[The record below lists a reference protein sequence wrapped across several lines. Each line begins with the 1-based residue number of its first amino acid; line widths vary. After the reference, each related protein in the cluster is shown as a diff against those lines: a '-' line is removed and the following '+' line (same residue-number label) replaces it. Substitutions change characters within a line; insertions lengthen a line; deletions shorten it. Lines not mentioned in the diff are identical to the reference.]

1 MLGFRFNSDSVAPFM
16 LDFVSSRRFPI
27 WQLVERQLA
36 LLPLVLVVGLAGA
49 GLEGLGIGLVIPL
62 LAVVTQSG
70 DLGSSGFATWLRGF
84 AADLEPS
91 ARVGII
97 ALAMFALIALKNLL
111 AFGNSALTAYI
122 CGQAGHKIR
131 TALSRQLLTVDYPFM
146 RDQEPG
152 RLMNIL
158 SAESWRAADAV
169 NASLGLLVNA
179 SAAVILFGFLL
190 ALSWPLALVITL
202 ALALMLVV
210 HGFLARRLQAPSRLV
225 SDESGKLTARML
237 DVIHAAQLIRLFNQQ
252 AREQSRFNAASDAVR
267 TGVLRLHVR
276 SALLVPLSEIL
287 FAGVFLGVIV
297 SAWGWGFSFPLVATF
312 MVLLYRL
319 QPYVRNLQVCWGQLW
334 GWSGALEA
342 VDWLLQADQGS
353 PAPTGIRRH
362 AALSTSIAFDRVTFS
377 YADGARAS
385 EALREASFLI
395 PARKA
400 TGFIGR
406 SGAGKSTIVQL
417 LTRLVE
423 PFDGAIL
430 IDDVP
435 LREIDPAHWR
445 SRIAVASQDLDLVN
459 ASVLDNIAYGVPS
472 ATPADVERA
481 ARLAEAHDF
490 ILALPE
496 GYGTLIGAGGT
507 RLSAGERQRV
517 ALARALLCEPDIL
530 VLDEA
535 TNAVD
540 GVSESAILETIKR
553 RSGRCTTLLISHHH
567 RTIAVCDRVVILDQ
581 GRIAAQAD
589 WASVR
594 HLSMEGLYDLRA
606 SGLDA
611 PS

>member
-1 MLGFRFNSDSVAPFM
+1 MREFVPPRLFR
-16 LDFVSSRRFPI
+16 I
-27 WQLVERQLA
+27 WRLVERQWA
-36 LLPLVLVVGLAGA
+36 LLPLVLVIGLAA
-49 GLEGLGIGLVIPL
+49 AALEGLGIGLVIPL

-70 DLGSSGFATWLRGF
+70 DLGASGLATWLRGF

-91 ARVGII
+91 VRVGII
-97 ALAMFALIALKNLL
+97 ALAMFALISLKNIL

-131 TALSRQLLTVDYPFM
+131 TELSRRLLTVDYQFM

-179 SAAVILFGFLL
+179 TAAVILYGFLL
-190 ALSWPLALVITL
+190 ALSWPLALIITL
-202 ALALMLVV
+202 ALAVMLLV
-210 HGFLARRLQAPSRLV
+210 HGFLAGRLQAPSRLV
-225 SDESGKLTARML
+225 SATSGKLTARML

-252 AREQSRFNAASDAVR
+252 SREQSRFDAASDAVR

-287 FAGVFLGVIV
+287 FASVFLTIIV

-319 QPYVRNLQVCWGQLW
+319 QPYVRNLQVLWGQVW
-334 GWSGALEA
+334 GMTGALEA
-342 VDWLLQADQGS
+342 VDWLLQANRRS
-353 PAPTGIRRH
+353 PAPTGMQRP
-362 AALSTSIAFDRVTFS
+362 AQLSTSIAFDRVTFA

-385 EALREASFLI
+385 EALRQASFHI

-423 PFDGAIL
+423 PSDGAIL
-430 IDDVP
+430 VDDVP
-435 LREIDPAHWR
+435 LRDIDPAYWR

-459 ASVLDNIAYGVPS
+459 ASVFDNIAYGVPD
-472 ATPADVERA
+472 ATPPDVERA

-490 ILALPE
+490 IIALPE

-540 GVSESAILETIKR
+540 GVSEEAILETIKR

-567 RTIAVCDRVVILDQ
+567 RTISVCDRVVILDD

-589 WASVR
+589 WAAVR
-594 HLSMEGLYDLRA
+594 HLSMKDLYDLGA
-606 SGLDA
+606 SSLD
-611 PS
+611 PRS